1 MPKKL
6 IAVLLTLLM
15 LCYPFAVMWAIRHDQ
30 LFLMSAMLIVVAGVR
45 LLLRQDRLFLPLTS
59 FAVLCGGLSLL
70 LQDEF
75 WLKFYPVLMSL
86 GSASVFAYTLFR
98 PPSMIERFA
107 RLHQPHLPESGVHW
121 TRQVTKVWCGF
132 LIINALVALLTVFL
146 ATSIWAIY
154 NGFISYLLMGVL
166 LLGEYLLRRRQQ
178 KKQASEHA
186 SEYDHDAHRTAP
198 DQSESRQKKSQHPA
212 NQDNS

>member
-15 LCYPFAVMWAIRHDQ
+15 VCYPFAVMWAIQHDQ
-30 LFLMSAMLIVVAGVR
+30 LFLMSAMLIAVAGVR
-45 LLLRQDRLFLPLTS
+45 LFLRQDRLFLPLTS

-86 GSASVFAYTLFR
+86 GSASVFAYTLIR
-98 PPSMIERFA
+98 PPTMIERFA
-107 RLHQPHLPESGVHW
+107 RLHQPDLPESGVRW

-132 LIINALVALLTVFL
+132 LVFNALVALITVFL
-146 ATSIWAIY
+146 STQIWALY
-154 NGFISYLLMGVL
+154 NGFISYVLMGIL
-166 LLGEYLLRRRQQ
+166 LLGEFVLRRSHQQ
-178 KKQASEHA
+178 QEHSQNHNDNNNHNHEKLDSQAE
-186 SEYDHDAHRTAP
+186 
-198 DQSESRQKKSQHPA
+198 
-212 NQDNS
+212 QDNSI